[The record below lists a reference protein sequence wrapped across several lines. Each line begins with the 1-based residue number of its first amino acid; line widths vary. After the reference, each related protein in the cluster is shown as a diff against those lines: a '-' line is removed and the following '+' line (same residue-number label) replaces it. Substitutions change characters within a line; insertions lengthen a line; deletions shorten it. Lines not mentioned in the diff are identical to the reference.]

1 MDHDG
6 PDGPFKR
13 HVLGLVSERG
23 QSRALGPSLAQPA
36 RTSCSSGWHGSE
48 RLEPD
53 KSAYSELNNADD
65 RIHQLE
71 NEVARLHESL
81 VMLREDTLRM
91 SQQSSPALKVSNQSS
106 LAPLHCTQY

>member
-1 MDHDG
+1 M
-6 PDGPFKR
+6 
-13 HVLGLVSERG
+13 
-23 QSRALGPSLAQPA
+23 
-36 RTSCSSGWHGSE
+36 
-48 RLEPD
+48 
-53 KSAYSELNNADD
+53 NNADD